1 MAIQKNNKVNNLV
14 IGNTSQLSAY
24 FPEDYTKVS
33 SRDIDYDL
41 ILSRK
46 WRSAFICFAEQR
58 TFLEGNT
65 EIFFD
70 VNYSYTIDVINK
82 IKKSCNKIYFYST
95 IYLWNACKGVI
106 DLSMPFKYYETPYIK
121 SKEQITNYLMNNI
134 ENAIVLFPC
143 NFNSVFRKKGF
154 LFQKIFDSIINKK
167 RITIGNTHFYR
178 EMVHPRYIVKKSL
191 NAESH
196 KMIGAG
202 YVINVNEFIRD
213 LYSAFDLDYEKYVI
227 EKIEGSDLITKSD
240 IYYTRKGKMDYTKGD
255 LLQDTVSEL
264 LELVS

>member
-1 MAIQKNNKVNNLV
+1 MDNLV
-14 IGNTSQLSAY
+14 IGNSSQLSAY

-33 SRDIDYDL
+33 SRYIDYDL

-46 WRSAFICFAEQR
+46 WKSAFICFAEQR

-82 IKKSCNKIYFYST
+82 IKKSCDKIYFYST
-95 IYLWNACKGVI
+95 TYLWNAYEGAV

-121 SKEQITNYLMNNI
+121 SKEQITNYLMNNV
-134 ENAIVLFPC
+134 ENATVLFPC
-143 NFNSVFRKKGF
+143 NFNSVFRKKEF

-167 RITIGNTHFYR
+167 RITIGNTYFYR
-178 EMVHPRYIVKKSL
+178 EMVHPRYVIRESL
-191 NAESH
+191 NTKDH
-196 KMIGAG
+196 KMIGSG
-202 YVINVNEFIRD
+202 YVINVNKFIRD
-213 LYSAFDLDYEKYVI
+213 LYDALNLDYEKYVI
-227 EKIEGSDLITKSD
+227 EKIEDSDLNTKPN
-240 IYYTRKGKMDYTKGD
+240 IYYTRKDKIDYTKED

-264 LELVS
+264 LELAP